1 MVVPHT
7 GGSYR
12 NHCPLCLF
20 SKHVDLK
27 PGDRANPCRGLMAAT
42 GLDCYAGKGFQ
53 VVHEC
58 LSCGAT
64 RVNKVA
70 QDTGQPDE
78 IDVLKGLF
86 PR

>member
-7 GGSYR
+7 GGNYR

-27 PGDRANPCRGLMAAT
+27 PGDRANPCRGLMVAID
-42 GLDCYAGKGFQ
+42 LEFHSGKGFQ

-58 LSCGAT
+58 LRCGVT

-70 QDTGQPDE
+70 HNTQQPDE
-78 IDVLKGLF
+78 IDVLTGLF
-86 PR
+86 HR